1 MANFDEDIR
10 RISNEILNDG
20 TVDKIIRENLTASIK
35 KAIENAFSFGELS
48 RAIDKKITSIL
59 VPFVEQADMNGYI
72 VKLDSVLTE
81 IINGT
86 TLIDN
91 KKLLE
96 NFKHLMKEPEE
107 KTITVSRLFK
117 EYKKFVAENM
127 EIDGREIDTV
137 NEEYVPMPV
146 NVRID
151 YENTSF
157 SSCFNYATLH
167 FNVVD
172 DDDEEQ
178 EEKLNRNIKLRK
190 YMYDDEWHID
200 FDINPIDIKSLRY
213 LPEFDILLTRL
224 DRAFAKLVID
234 TTREFDDVYSVHK
247 PEYECT
253 LV

>member
-10 RISNEILNDG
+10 RIAEEILNDG
-20 TVDKIIRENLTASIK
+20 TVDQIIRENLTASIK
-35 KAIENAFSFGELS
+35 KSIESAFSFGELS

-59 VPFVEQADMNGYI
+59 VPFIEQSDMNGYL

-96 NFKHLMKEPEE
+96 NFKNLMKEPEE
-107 KTITVSRLFK
+107 KTITVSKLFE

-127 EIDGREIDTV
+127 KIDGREIDTE
-137 NEEYVPMPV
+137 NEEYIPMP
-146 NVRID
+146 VRID
-151 YENTSF
+151 YETI
-157 SSCFNYATLH
+157 SSSNYFNYATLH
-167 FNVVD
+167 FNIVD

-213 LPEFDILLTRL
+213 LTEFDILLTRL
-224 DRAFAKLVID
+224 DRAFAKLIID
-234 TTREFDDVYSVHK
+234 TKSEYDYVYSVNK
-247 PEYECT
+247 PEYT

>member
-10 RISNEILNDG
+10 RVAEEILNDG
-20 TVDKIIRENLTASIK
+20 TVDQIIRENLTASIK
-35 KAIENAFSFGELS
+35 KSIESAFSFGELS

-59 VPFVEQADMNGYI
+59 VPFIEQSDMNGYL

-81 IINGT
+81 IVNNT
-86 TLIDN
+86 ALIDN

-96 NFKHLMKEPEE
+96 NFKYLMKEPEE
-107 KTITVSRLFK
+107 KAITVSKLFE

-127 EIDGREIDTV
+127 KIDGREIDTE
-137 NEEYVPMPV
+137 NEEYIPMPV
-146 NVRID
+146 SVMID
-151 YENTSF
+151 YEISS
-157 SSCFNYATLH
+157 SSCFDYAILK
-167 FNVVD
+167 FSVVD

-178 EEKLNRNIKLRK
+178 EEKLNRSIKLRK

-213 LPEFDILLTRL
+213 LPAFDILLTRL
-224 DRAFAKLVID
+224 DRAFAKLIID
-234 TTREFDDVYSVHK
+234 TKREFDDVYSVHK